1 MEVVEILKKAI
12 DQNASDIFFVAGS
25 PCMFKVGQQ
34 LVKVTQEKMMPND
47 TKDIVQQLYG
57 FTPYCSYENFV
68 ANGEDDFSFSL
79 SQVGRFR
86 VNVYRQRN
94 SEAAV
99 LRVVNFDLPNP
110 EDLNIPESVL
120 NLSDRRKGIILVSGP
135 AGSGKSTT
143 LACLIDRMNETRSCH
158 IITIEDPI
166 EFLHS
171 HKKSIVSQ

>member
-57 FTPYCSYENFV
+57 FAPYCSYENFEK
-68 ANGEDDFSFSL
+68 NGEDDFSFSL

-86 VNVYRQRN
+86 VNAKSRRFKYSRICLKSFRSKKRDYL
-94 SEAAV
+94 SEW
-99 LRVVNFDLPNP
+99 
-110 EDLNIPESVL
+110 
-120 NLSDRRKGIILVSGP
+120 
-135 AGSGKSTT
+135 
-143 LACLIDRMNETRSCH
+143 SCG
-158 IITIEDPI
+158 
-166 EFLHS
+166 
-171 HKKSIVSQ
+171 QW